1 MRILIIEDDKNIL
14 HFLKTGL
21 ETEGFVVDVA
31 KDGIKGE
38 SLASINE
45 YSLIL
50 LDLNLP
56 KKSGDEICNKLRS
69 DNIFTPIIILS
80 VEEDIESKVR
90 LLNSGADDYMLKPFS
105 FSELLARIKALLRR
119 PHDLAK
125 SILQF
130 NDLILDQDKQV
141 LIYKNRTVYLTRKEF
156 CILEHL
162 MRNCGKIISRASIME
177 NAWDSEAD
185 IFSKAIETHILNLR
199 KKIDK
204 DNPEKIIKTVSGR
217 GYIIG

>member
-105 FSELLARIKALLRR
+105 
-119 PHDLAK
+119 
-125 SILQF
+125 
-130 NDLILDQDKQV
+130 
-141 LIYKNRTVYLTRKEF
+141 
-156 CILEHL
+156 
-162 MRNCGKIISRASIME
+162 
-177 NAWDSEAD
+177 
-185 IFSKAIETHILNLR
+185 
-199 KKIDK
+199 
-204 DNPEKIIKTVSGR
+204 
-217 GYIIG
+217 